1 MIEGSFFKSIG
12 DGKVQ
17 CHLCPHYCKI
27 SNGASGICKVRKNI
41 DGKLFSLNSDKVIA
55 VSSDPIEKKPLY
67 HFLPASISYSVAAM
81 GCNFSC
87 DFCQNHTI
95 SMVNTEHDINGMD
108 ISAEEIVTGAIQSG
122 AKSIAY
128 TYTEPTIYFEL
139 MEKIIKKSKSE
150 NIKNIM
156 VTNGFMSDELI
167 DVLIKDIDALNI
179 DIKAYSEKFYNKYCK
194 GSLAPVL
201 NTIKR
206 FSREGIHVELTTLLI
221 NGLNDNEEEIKKL
234 IDFILENDY
243 EIPWHI
249 SRFFPTYKMS
259 DYPPTD
265 IDTIYRIAELGYKM
279 GLKYIY
285 TGNIQDNAF
294 SDTICPDCKKTL
306 IKRSGYFTEVI
317 ALKSGRCSSCEREIS
332 GIWENNL

>member
-1 MIEGSFFKSIG
+1 MIKGSFFKTIG
-12 DGKVQ
+12 DGKVR

-27 SNGASGICKVRKNI
+27 PNGGLGICKVRKNI
-41 DGKLFSLNSDKVIA
+41 DGELFSLNSDRIIA

-67 HFLPASISYSVAAM
+67 HFLPSSISYSIAAM

-95 SMVNTEHDINGMD
+95 SMVNSEDDIKGMN
-108 ISAEEIVTGAIQSG
+108 ISAEEIITGAVQSG
-122 AKSIAY
+122 ARSIAY

-139 MEKIIKKSKSE
+139 MEKIIKKAKSE

-156 VTNGFMSDELI
+156 VSNGFMSDELI

-179 DIKAYSEKFYNKYCK
+179 DIKAYSEKFYKKYCK

-201 NTIKR
+201 NTVKR
-206 FSREGIHVELTTLLI
+206 FKKAGIHIELTTLLI
-221 NGLNDNEEEIKKL
+221 NGLNDNEEEIKRL
-234 IDFILENDY
+234 IEFILNLDED
-243 EIPWHI
+243 IPWHI

-259 DYPPTD
+259 DYSPTD
-265 IDTIYRIAELGYKM
+265 IDTIYKVAELGYKM

-285 TGNIQDNAF
+285 AGNIADNSY
-294 SDTICPDCKKTL
+294 SDTICPDCKSTL
-306 IKRSGYFTEVI
+306 IKRSGYFTELI
-317 ALKSGRCSSCEREIS
+317 GLNSGKCLNCEKKIS
-332 GIWENNL
+332 GVWE